1 MQLIRI
7 LKQLDFQKPRNR
19 AKRSRIKPS
28 LHLWHRGENMGRIYD
43 TALLSGHDWQLGN
56 GKRMAPPLL
65 GV

>member
-1 MQLIRI
+1 MQLMGI
-7 LKQLDFQKPRNR
+7 LNSLTFKKKGTGKVLSHQGQSGSVAPWQKY
-19 AKRSRIKPS
+19 
-28 LHLWHRGENMGRIYD
+28 GRIYD